1 MARLLV
7 VEDRD
12 SLRRVLER
20 ALSEEG
26 HEVAA
31 EADAPPALARL
42 AAGERF
48 DLVLTDLML
57 PGGSGLDVVSA
68 ARRVS
73 EATPVVVL
81 TGFGTVGAAVEAMKR
96 GAVDFLEKPVDLER
110 LGALVR
116 SLTAPPAAE
125 AAVASS
131 FEAPGVAP
139 IVGRHPRLRAALRL
153 LGRVA
158 PTETTVLLTGE
169 SGTGKELFARALHAL
184 SPRARGPFV
193 AVNCAAIPES
203 LVESELFGH
212 ERGAFTGADRR
223 RAGRFEQA
231 RGGTLFLDEIG
242 ELPLA
247 VQAKVLRVL
256 DGGGFE
262 RVGGGA
268 PLVADARLV
277 AATNRDL
284 AARVA
289 AGEFRT
295 DLLYRLEIFPIV
307 LPSLAERPED
317 VPLLVEHL
325 LARLA
330 ERHAAA
336 PPRPTAEAMRRLAA
350 QPWPGNVRQLANV
363 LERAVILHAGERLAA
378 AAVEALLTGAGEAS
392 SAGRSERDRVRA
404 ALAAAGGDKR
414 RAAEALGLSY
424 RALLARVRAHD
435 LEGFPKYRGDESP

>member
-1 MARLLV
+1 
-7 VEDRD
+7 
-12 SLRRVLER
+12 
-20 ALSEEG
+20 
-26 HEVAA
+26 
-31 EADAPPALARL
+31 
-42 AAGERF
+42 
-48 DLVLTDLML
+48 
-57 PGGSGLDVVSA
+57 
-68 ARRVS
+68 
-73 EATPVVVL
+73 
-81 TGFGTVGAAVEAMKR
+81 
-96 GAVDFLEKPVDLER
+96 
-110 LGALVR
+110 
-116 SLTAPPAAE
+116 
-125 AAVASS
+125 
-131 FEAPGVAP
+131 VAP

-153 LGRVA
+153 LERVA

-184 SPRARGPFV
+184 SPRAAGPFV

-295 DLLYRLEIFPIV
+295 DLLYRLEIFPIA
-307 LPSLAERPED
+307 LPSLAERRDD

-325 LARLA
+325 LARLS

-336 PPRPTAEAMRRLAA
+336 PPRPTAEAIERLAA
-350 QPWPGNVRQLANV
+350 RPWPGNVRQLANV
-363 LERAVILHAGERLAA
+363 LERAVILHAGERLDA
-378 AAVEALLTGAGEAS
+378 AAVDALLGGAGEAS
-392 SAGRSERDRVRA
+392 SGGRSERDRLRA
-404 ALAAAGGDKR
+404 ALVAAGGDKR

-424 RALLARVRAHD
+424 RALLSRVRAHD
-435 LEGFPKYRGDESP
+435 LEGYPKYRDAEEP